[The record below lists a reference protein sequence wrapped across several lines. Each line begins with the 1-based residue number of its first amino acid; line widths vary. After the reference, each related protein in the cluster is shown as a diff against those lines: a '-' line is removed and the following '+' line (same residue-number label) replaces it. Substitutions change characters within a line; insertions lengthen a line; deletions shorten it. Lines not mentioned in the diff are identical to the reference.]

1 MKFKNFMILA
11 SALFL
16 IVVVLSAQE
25 NMPSRRRTTRPEA
38 TQGSGRTQQ
47 TERTQRPDRTGGQ
60 RTTPQQASEMY
71 MNRIKNTL
79 EISDEEWEVVKPKV
93 EKVRTA
99 QMNTQ
104 RAGGMRAGRRTAGG
118 TQVQVTPFQKA
129 YQELQA
135 VLGNKDSSP
144 KDISTKLANLREARK
159 TNEAELAQARKEL
172 KEILTQRQEAQLVL
186 NGLLE

>member
-38 TQGSGRTQQ
+38 TQGSG
-47 TERTQRPDRTGGQ
+47 RTQRPDRTGGQ